1 MDESGTSTLFEMTGI
16 VVCLFLSAFFSGS
29 ETTLTSIS
37 TTRANLLM
45 DDNPARWGI
54 LKVWLK
60 SKKRILAALLIGNNL
75 VNILCSILAY
85 RLAFKLAPHFAE
97 AISVF
102 GLTLVVLIFAEIT
115 PKSLA
120 IHHAER
126 LAVPVVRIVWLLDK
140 LLFPLSWPLSRLPH
154 LLSGGTSLD
163 GDDEPV
169 PTEDEIRYHIRRGI
183 DQEVFD
189 DRNQVELLEASIE
202 FGMTIV
208 KEIMIPRTEMVALE
222 HEETLEHALDLVEA
236 SGHSRLPV
244 YKQTPD
250 NIIGILYA
258 KDLLSV
264 LKNKDYPKDNLV
276 KNVVRR
282 DIFYA
287 PETQKISTLLTDMRR
302 RSSHLAIVV
311 DEYGG
316 TSGIITLED
325 IIEELVGE
333 IHDEHDADDPEI
345 RLLEAN
351 RWEVKAHMTIPDFE
365 SETGISLP
373 DNGEYE
379 TVGGVI
385 INAFGRIPRRG
396 KSIRIGQMNITVID
410 ADARHVKRVEIR
422 LEPESL
428 SVEK

>member
-1 MDESGTSTLFEMTGI
+1 MDESGASTLFEIIGI
-16 VVCLFLSAFFSGS
+16 SVCLFLSAFFSGS

-45 DDNPARWGI
+45 GDNPARYGI
-54 LKVWLK
+54 LKVWLN

-85 RLAFKLAPHFAE
+85 RLAFRLAPHFAE

-102 GLTLVVLIFAEIT
+102 GLTLVVLVFAEIT

-120 IHHAER
+120 INHAER

-140 LLFPLSWPLSRLPH
+140 LLFPLSWPLSRLPL
-154 LLSGGTSLD
+154 LLSRSTSPD

-169 PTEDEIRYHIRRGI
+169 PTEDEIRYHIRRGL

-189 DRNQVELLEASIE
+189 DKHQVELLEASIE
-202 FGMTIV
+202 FAMTIV
-208 KEIMIPRTEMVALE
+208 KEIMIPRTEMISLE
-222 HEETLEHALDLVEA
+222 QEATLEQALDLVEA

-244 YKQTPD
+244 YAQTPD
-250 NIIGILYA
+250 HIIGILYA

-264 LKNKDYPKDNLV
+264 LKNKDYPKENRV
-276 KNVVRR
+276 KTMVRR

-311 DEYGG
+311 DEFGG
-316 TSGIITLED
+316 TAGIITLED

-333 IHDEHDADDPEI
+333 IHDEHDTDEPEI
-345 RLLEAN
+345 RQVEAN
-351 RWEVKAHMTIPDFE
+351 RWEVNAHMTIPDFE

-422 LEPESL
+422 VDPE
-428 SVEK
+428 

>member
-1 MDESGTSTLFEMTGI
+1 MNDGTSTVYECVGI
-16 VVCLFLSAFFSGS
+16 AVCLFLSAFFSGS

-37 TTRANLLM
+37 TTRAKLLM
-45 DDNPARWGI
+45 EDNPARYGI
-54 LKVWLK
+54 LKVWLNA
-60 SKKRILAALLIGNNL
+60 KKRILAALLIGNNL

-85 RLAFKLAPHFAE
+85 RVAFKLAPHWAE

-126 LAVPVVRIVWLLDK
+126 LAVPVTRIVWLLDK
-140 LLFPLSWPLSRLPH
+140 LLFIFSWPLARLPQ
-154 LLSGGTSLD
+154 LLSGNTALD

-169 PTEDEIRYHIRRGI
+169 PTEDEIRYHIRRGLA
-183 DQEVFD
+183 QEVFD
-189 DRNQVELLEASIE
+189 DKHQVELLEASIE

-222 HEETLEHALDLVEA
+222 QGASLENALERVVE

-244 YKQTPD
+244 YAQTPD

-264 LKNKDYPKDNLV
+264 LRNREYPKENTV
-276 KNVVRR
+276 KNITRM
-282 DIFYA
+282 DTFYA

-311 DEYGG
+311 DEFGG

-333 IHDEHDADDPEI
+333 INDEHDVGEPEI
-345 RLLEAN
+345 REVEPN
-351 RWEVKAHMTIPDFE
+351 RWEVNAHVTIPNFE
-365 SETGISLP
+365 DVTGVALP

-385 INAFGRIPRRG
+385 VNAFGRIPKRG
-396 KSIRIGQMNITVID
+396 KSIRIGQMNVTVID
-410 ADARHVKRVEIR
+410 ADARHVKRVDIR
-422 LEPESL
+422 MISEPSPQ
-428 SVEK
+428 

>member
-1 MDESGTSTLFEMTGI
+1 MLFEFVGI
-16 VVCLFLSAFFSGS
+16 AICLVFSAFFSGS

-45 DDNPARWGI
+45 AENPARFAV
-54 LKVWLK
+54 LKIWLS

-85 RLAFKLAPHFAE
+85 RIAFKLAPHWAE

-120 IHHAER
+120 IHHAEK
-126 LAVPVVRIVWLLDK
+126 LAVPVIRIVWLLDK
-140 LLFPLSWPLSRLPH
+140 LLFPLAWPLSRLPL
-154 LLSGGTSLD
+154 LLSKGTPLH
-163 GDDEPV
+163 DDEPV
-169 PTEDEIRYHIRRGI
+169 PTEDEIKYHIRRGL

-189 DRNQVELLEASIE
+189 DKNQVELLEATID

-208 KEIMIPRTEMVALE
+208 KEVMIPRTEMVALE
-222 HEETLEHALDLVEA
+222 QGATLEDALEKVVA

-244 YKQTPD
+244 YDQTPD
-250 NIIGILYA
+250 HIVGVLYA
-258 KDLLSV
+258 KDLLQI
-264 LKNKDYPKDNLV
+264 LKNKDYPTENR
-276 KNVVRR
+276 VRNITR
-282 DIFYA
+282 KDIFYA
-287 PETQKISTLLTDMRR
+287 PQTQKISTLLTDMRR

-311 DEYGG
+311 DEFGG

-333 IHDEHDADDPEI
+333 IHDEHDVEETEI
-345 RLLEAN
+345 RQVDDN
-351 RWEVKAHMTIPDFE
+351 RWEVNAHVTIPDFE
-365 SETGISLP
+365 GETGISLP

-385 INAFGRIPRRG
+385 VNAFGRIPRRG
-396 KSIRIGQMNITVID
+396 KSIRVGQTNITVID

-422 LEPESL
+422 VEPE
-428 SVEK
+428 